1 MTGRGGRGGMDEFF
15 ILSLK
20 WTRGSPVTWWR
31 PDNAGYT
38 TDLQNA
44 GRYSRQEV
52 EAHRSYYD
60 NKTDTLAV
68 PCSDAMLMATTR
80 VSVEIGRDGLKQLR
94 AARKRAFRNPAAP
107 SEPAGRDGE
116 GCI

>member
-1 MTGRGGRGGMDEFF
+1 MATDEFF

-31 PDNAGYT
+31 PGAAGYT

-44 GRYSRQEV
+44 GRYSRQQV
-52 EAHRSYYD
+52 EANREYYD

-94 AARKRAFRNPAAP
+94 EARKRAFRKPRSTPAP
-107 SEPAGRDGE
+107 SDHAGRRGGTGDE
-116 GCI
+116 